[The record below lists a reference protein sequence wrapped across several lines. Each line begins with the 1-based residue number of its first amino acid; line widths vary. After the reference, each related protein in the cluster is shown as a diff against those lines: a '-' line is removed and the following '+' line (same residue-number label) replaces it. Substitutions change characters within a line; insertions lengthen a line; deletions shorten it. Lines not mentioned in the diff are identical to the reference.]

1 MRRLAGLI
9 LVALGIA
16 LAGCAGPGSAPPFV
30 SVTISPVPQ
39 GFARIYFFRDWEPY
53 ESLSRPWIRLNGN
66 AAAISEPGGVSF
78 RDVPPGPYVISV
90 DSQGTYFNQTKTALL
105 GPGDTIYVKILS
117 LWSWDRGFAW
127 TRDTFVVA
135 LVWEPQA
142 RAEIER
148 LHYFEA
154 QP

>member
-1 MRRLAGLI
+1 MRQLALLM
-9 LVALGIA
+9 LVGIGVV
-16 LAGCAGPGSAPPFV
+16 LAGCAGPGNAPPFIAV
-30 SVTISPVPQ
+30 SIPPLPQ
-39 GFARIYFFRDWEPY
+39 GLARIYFFRDWEPY
-53 ESLSRPWIRLNGN
+53 DSLSRPWIRLNGTP
-66 AAAISEPGGVSF
+66 AAISEPGGVSF

-90 DSQGTYFNQTKTALL
+90 DSQGIYFNQSKTALL

-135 LVWEPQA
+135 LVWDPQA

-148 LHYFEA
+148 LNYFEA